1 MERSQRM
8 ARINALLSRAQGV
21 TMAQLMQELE
31 VSRATINRDL
41 ELMRGMLKEM
51 LGRADVPLYGLN
63 HKIEIQSPQ
72 VPALSD
78 QVFGAIVAG
87 LLHEEGMELE
97 FTPKPGDA
105 PSTVQCLIQRIRI
118 QPTGWTLV
126 LQTAPDQTLE
136 IDAQWAAIPTHPMP
150 KALSR
155 TVVLLPGLPAPGK
168 DSMAGVVKPWF
179 ADAWLT
185 HQSVVELH
193 GFTNAEWSEAVSS
206 AAASLSG
213 NSWDAVFVEL
223 QGLGLCGSG
232 GCTTQILHRSDPGW
246 TEVGSLFGCDK
257 IELLTTKT
265 QGLRDIRYADCPSKQ
280 EYVYRFDG
288 RGYVE

>member
-1 MERSQRM
+1 MRKTLWPWGL
-8 ARINALLSRAQGV
+8 AVTVAVLSAAAFWWPQ
-21 TMAQLMQELE
+21 
-31 VSRATINRDL
+31 S
-41 ELMRGMLKEM
+41 
-51 LGRADVPLYGLN
+51 VPT
-63 HKIEIQSPQ
+63 PAAVP
-72 VPALSD
+72 VPAAPKLS
-78 QVFGAIVAG
+78 
-87 LLHEEGMELE
+87 
-97 FTPKPGDA
+97 A
-105 PSTVQCLIQRIRI
+105 P
-118 QPTGWTLV
+118 PE
-126 LQTAPDQTLE
+126 A

-150 KALSR
+150 KVLSR

-168 DSMAGVVKPWF
+168 DSMAGVIKPWF

-193 GFTNAEWSEAVSS
+193 GFTNAEWSVAVSS

-232 GCTTQILHRSDPGW
+232 GCTAQILHRSDPGW